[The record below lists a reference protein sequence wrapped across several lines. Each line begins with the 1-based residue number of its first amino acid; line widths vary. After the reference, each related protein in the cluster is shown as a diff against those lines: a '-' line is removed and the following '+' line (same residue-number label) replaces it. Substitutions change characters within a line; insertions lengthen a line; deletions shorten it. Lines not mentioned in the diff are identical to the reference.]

1 MNAAGSQ
8 QDFAQALLDPSCA
21 APVGLRVGDGVNVQR
36 RFAVHRNNAIA
47 ALVDALAAT
56 FPVTQ
61 ALVGETFFRAM
72 AREHVRVDPPRSPIL
87 VDYGDGFADF
97 IAGFAPAAS
106 VPCLADMA
114 RLEQLRVSAYHAADA
129 APVDLAAY
137 QALVATPERLAA
149 TRLTLHPACHW
160 LHSDHAVHAIW
171 NAHQGLDH
179 PHDADLTSIAFDVP
193 VDVLVIRPQWQ
204 VCVTTLRDGGI
215 AWLDA
220 LRGGMTLGEA
230 ATRHVA
236 AVDGPPPAVRLETLL
251 TLIVQHGL
259 AVTLDSPPE

>member
-1 MNAAGSQ
+1 MSAAGSQ
-8 QDFAQALLDPSCA
+8 RDFAQALLDPSRA
-21 APVGLRVGDGVNVQR
+21 APVGLRVGDGVDVQR

-72 AREHVRVDPPRSPIL
+72 ARERVRVDPPRSPIL
-87 VDYGDGFADF
+87 VNYGDGFADF

-129 APVDLAAY
+129 DPVDLAAY

-160 LHSDHAVHAIW
+160 LHSDHALHAIW
-171 NAHQGLDH
+171 NAHQGRDH
-179 PHDADLTSIAFDVP
+179 PHDADLTRIAFDVP
-193 VDVLVIRPQWQ
+193 VVVLVTRPQWQ
-204 VCVTTLRDGGI
+204 VCITTLPAGGI

-220 LRGGMTLGEA
+220 LRAGSTLA
-230 ATRHVA
+230 DATRCI
-236 AVDGPPPAVRLETLL
+236 DGVGDTPPAARLEVLL
-251 TLIVQHGL
+251 TLIVRHGL
-259 AVTLDSPPE
+259 AVALDSPPE